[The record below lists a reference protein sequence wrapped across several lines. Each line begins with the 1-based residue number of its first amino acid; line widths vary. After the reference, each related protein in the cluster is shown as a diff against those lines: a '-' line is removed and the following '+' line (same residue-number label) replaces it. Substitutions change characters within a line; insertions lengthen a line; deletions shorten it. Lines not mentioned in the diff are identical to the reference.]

1 MAASK
6 DYSNRV
12 GNAMDKRRI
21 HISVCICTYKRLELL
36 TRTLEA
42 VLAQRT
48 DDLFTYS
55 VVVVDNDKA
64 ESGRAVVEAKASH
77 FSIPIRYCVE
87 ARQNIARARN
97 KAVESA
103 TGEYVA
109 FIDDDEFPMTDWL
122 LTLFNTIREGSVD
135 GVLGP
140 VNPRFE
146 DGAPRWVIE
155 GGFYDR
161 PVLPT
166 GMSLNWRQCRTGNV
180 LLKRDLFTGDAEPF
194 NPECLSGED
203 QDFFRRK
210 IESGHNFIWCH
221 EAGVYE
227 VVPAVRWKRGFL
239 IRRALFRGIF
249 AQRNHGLQPLRL
261 LQAAVSTPLYV
272 VMLPFAFLFGEA
284 RFMTCVFKLSY
295 HTGRL
300 LAVFGFNP
308 IQQPYVCE

>member
-1 MAASK
+1 
-6 DYSNRV
+6 
-12 GNAMDKRRI
+12 MDDRQI
-21 HISVCICTYKRLELL
+21 HISVCICTFKRPELL
-36 TRTLEA
+36 TRTLYA

-48 DDLFTYS
+48 DGLFTYS
-55 VVVVDNDKA
+55 VVVVDNDRA
-64 ESGRAVVEAKASH
+64 ESGRAVAEAKASH
-77 FSIPIRYCVE
+77 FSVAIRYCVE
-87 ARQNIARARN
+87 PRQNIARARN

-103 TGEYVA
+103 SGEYLA
-109 FIDDDEFPMTDWL
+109 FIDDDEFPIAEWL
-122 LTLFNTIREGSVD
+122 LTLFKTLRESTAD

-146 DGAPRWVIE
+146 DGAPKWVID

-166 GMSLNWRQCRTGNV
+166 GMLLNWRRCRTGNV
-180 LLKRDLFTGDAEPF
+180 LLKRELFAEDAEPF

-210 IESGHNFIWCH
+210 IEGGHSFIWCH
-221 EAGVYE
+221 EAEVYE

-249 AQRNHGLQPLRL
+249 AQRNHGLQPLRV
-261 LQAAVSTPLYV
+261 LQAAISTPLYAV
-272 VMLPFAFLFGEA
+272 SLPFALFFGEA

-308 IQQPYVCE
+308 IRQPYVCE